1 MSGNI
6 FLVGPMGAGKSTI
19 GRQLAKKLR
28 LKFYDSDREIER
40 RTGVSVSWIFEM
52 EGEAGFRDR
61 EEKMIDEL
69 TALQNVVVATGGGA
83 VLAEKNRSCLSGR
96 GTVIYLSATVE
107 QLYRRTAKD
116 KSRPLL
122 QTADRRQQIK
132 NLISQRDPLYRE
144 VATIV
149 IPTGE
154 QSVQRTVAGVIKQ
167 LELLQKETLA

>member
-6 FLVGPMGAGKSTI
+6 FIVGPMGAGKSTI
-19 GRQLAKKLR
+19 GKQLAKKLR

-52 EGEAGFRDR
+52 EGEAGFRER
-61 EEKMIDEL
+61 EEKIIDEL
-69 TALQNVVVATGGGA
+69 TALTNVVVATGGGV
-83 VLAEKNRSCLSGR
+83 VLAAKNRACLSER
-96 GTVIYLSATVE
+96 GTVIYLSATVD

-132 NLISQRDPLYRE
+132 KLIALRDPLYRE
-144 VATIV
+144 VATV
-149 IPTGE
+149 VVPTGD
-154 QSVQRTVAGVIKQ
+154 QSIQRTVGGVIKQ
-167 LELLQKETLA
+167 IELLQKESLA

>member
-6 FLVGPMGAGKSTI
+6 FIVGPMGAGKSTI

-52 EGEAGFRDR
+52 EGEAGFRER
-61 EEKMIDEL
+61 EEKIIDEL
-69 TALQNVVVATGGGA
+69 TALTNVVVATGGGA
-83 VLAEKNRSCLSGR
+83 VLAEKNRACLAER
-96 GTVIYLSATVE
+96 GTVIYLSATVD

-122 QTADRRQQIK
+122 QTTDRRQQIK
-132 NLISQRDPLYRE
+132 KLIALRDPLYRE
-144 VATIV
+144 VATV
-149 IPTGE
+149 VVPTGD
-154 QSVQRTVAGVIKQ
+154 QSIQRTVGGVIKQ
-167 LELLQKETLA
+167 IELLQKESLA